1 MASSLLCLG
10 RRARRQT
17 AVVEGGPEA
26 PVAVPDQGH
35 DGHIQCLPSALIAA
49 RTRAADLVLV
59 AADDQA
65 RKVPG
70 HVSRGGE
77 RPLPGER
84 AIVPYFFLVLGA
96 IYHKTKLL

>member
-1 MASSLLCLG
+1 M
-10 RRARRQT
+10 
-17 AVVEGGPEA
+17 EGGPEA